1 MKYRAV
7 LFDLDGTLLDTLED
21 LADSMNAA
29 LSAGGFPPHPVSRY
43 KDFVGEGVEFLAYSA
58 LPEKHRDEATL
69 AECIKRMRR
78 EYGLRWDHKT
88 KPYSGIPELLTEMEK
103 RNIKKA
109 ILSNKPDDFT
119 KKVAG
124 RFLKDWS
131 FEIIL
136 GSQTAFP
143 KKPDPAAAL
152 SIAENMDFDSRE
164 FLYLGD
170 TKIDMLTAVAA
181 GMFPVG
187 ALWGFRSRQELIESG
202 AKKLIQKPEE
212 LLEFFHHAQ

>member
-1 MKYRAV
+1 MYKAV

-29 LSAGGFPPHPVSRY
+29 LSGLGFPLHPVSSY

-58 LPEKHRDEATL
+58 LPEKNRNEATL
-69 AECIKRMRR
+69 AECIKRMRQ

-88 KPYSGIPELLTEMEK
+88 KPYSGIPELLTELEK
-103 RNIKKA
+103 RGIRKA

-124 RFLKDWS
+124 KFLKDWS
-131 FEIIL
+131 FETVL
-136 GSQTAFP
+136 GSQTNFP
-143 KKPDPAAAL
+143 KKPDPVAAL
-152 SIAENMDFDSRE
+152 SIAESMKFQPME

-187 ALWGFRSRQELIESG
+187 ALWGFRSRQELAESG
-202 AKKLIQKPEE
+202 GKKLIQKPQE